1 MRPDAPRNWR
11 DRVALAAYAQ
21 SGEADPQ
28 RARHTVDRA
37 VAAAGLAAGL
47 LAILGAIVGF
57 TTAGELLRRANG
69 PVHAAAALM
78 VLVGV
83 PWLLVLLRG
92 VVLAILR
99 RRGGGLIGR
108 LVPAAARTVAAR
120 DGDPSNR
127 TPGPGSRQSTR
138 SDVGGT
144 AGALARHFRLRPLLV
159 RVCPG
164 RIRGDLAPDGPGR
177 TWIRVGEF
185 VASARTWPSGGGNL
199 GCAPAAILWR
209 HRTRTGGP
217 SAHHRCRRPHRTGTS
232 SGVGHLSLWRSPAL
246 PPAAHGRVDH
256 PRRLARARRCGT
268 LAPTRGHRRQ
278 GARRE
283 ENRPS
288 APTMTAHTLPDGD
301 SITAV
306 AGLERPAG
314 QLWPP
319 PLAGATTELDIVHD
333 ANSLTRATGRLGADS
348 DSRVA
353 IVAWLPA
360 TPDRGVERQVSALA
374 EASARGGVLVLDGGD
389 ALRSREPSE
398 TVAIRH
404 ADWSALAKACG
415 VPVVDFDFTNLTDT
429 SQAAWLA
436 FLGGTAIST
445 STDPA
450 PLDASFAAISAALDA
465 DPPLPDERT
474 AGKLAG
480 KISRIH
486 GAAGRS
492 VLQVFTETMRDAGAR
507 SGHSGPSDFPARA
520 RLSSRPAARRRTL
533 GGNRRD
539 PRSPRLRGRDGG
551 SSCCGSRVAR
561 LGDEWGRPGWRTRV
575 AATITAR

>member
-127 TPGPGSRQSTR
+127 TLGLAVANQLGRMLAGPPGRWLATFGS
-138 SDVGGT
+138 GLFWCGY
-144 AGALARHFRLRPLLV
+144 ALAAFAAIWLLTARVALGFGWESSWLPPELGQAVVETSAAPLQPFFGDIELEPVDPPPITAADDHTALELR
-159 RVCPG
+159 RVWV
-164 RIRGDLAPDGPGR
+164 IYL
-177 TWIRVGEF
+177 
-185 VASARTWPSGGGNL
+185 SGGVLLYLLLPMGVWTILAGSL
-199 GCAPAAILWR
+199 GHVAAERWRPHAATGVKARAARRTGHR
-209 HRTRTGGP
+209 HR
-217 SAHHRCRRPHRTGTS
+217 
-232 SGVGHLSLWRSPAL
+232 
-246 PPAAHGRVDH
+246 
-256 PRRLARARRCGT
+256 
-268 LAPTRGHRRQ
+268 
-278 GARRE
+278 
-283 ENRPS
+283 
-288 APTMTAHTLPDGD
+288 TMTAHTLPDGD

-492 VLQVFTETMRDAGAR
+492 VLQVFTETNARCGAR
-507 SGHSGPSDFPARA
+507 SGHSGPERFPSAGETFFPPGCAETYVGRQSA
-520 RLSSRPAARRRTL
+520 GSSEPSPAWARRWQL
-533 GGNRRD
+533 L
-539 PRSPRLRGRDGG
+539 LRQSRCPPGR
-551 SSCCGSRVAR
+551 
-561 LGDEWGRPGWRTRV
+561 
-575 AATITAR
+575 